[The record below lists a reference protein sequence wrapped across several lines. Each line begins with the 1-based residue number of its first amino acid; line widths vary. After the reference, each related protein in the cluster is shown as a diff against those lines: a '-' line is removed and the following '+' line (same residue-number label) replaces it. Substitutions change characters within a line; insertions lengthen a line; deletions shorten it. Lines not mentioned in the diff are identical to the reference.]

1 MLTSIVDGISIKLNS
16 IFGDSHEI
24 TAENVEQ
31 GLQPHSFFIKPL
43 PATRKPLL
51 GKRSQLT
58 YSFVI
63 SYFPDTANV
72 EMNKEMM
79 EVSEKLLDG
88 LEYIT
93 LRNGEMVRGHD
104 LEAEIVDDVLH
115 FSVKYI
121 VFINKSE
128 REESMETLG
137 AVIGTKGAEN
147 GG

>member
-1 MLTSIVDGISIKLNS
+1 MLNSIVDGISMKLNS
-16 IFGDSHEI
+16 IFGDSYKV
-24 TAENVEQ
+24 TAENVAQ

-43 PATRKPLL
+43 PVTHKPLL
-51 GKRSQLT
+51 GKRAQRT

-63 SYFPDTANV
+63 TYFPDTANT
-72 EMNKEMM
+72 EMNAEMM
-79 EVSEKLLDG
+79 EVAEKLLDG

-93 LRNGEMVRGHD
+93 LLNGEVIRGHE
-104 LEAEIVDDVLH
+104 LEPEIVDDVLH

-121 VFINKSE
+121 VFINKAV